1 MQVIN
6 LRTAGRVTMLED
18 RVYSERQI
26 AQILEFGVS
35 PQAIEEWPRIAIPE
49 ALEAVARANL
59 MNDPNDPHLRE
70 ALEEAIRPRR
80 GFRTEWGCIVI
91 DHGLDEDGLD
101 ERLLLNIAGYL
112 ANDPYLQL
120 PHLCSESAAVG
131 AYLSD
136 VANPVLAVSA
146 EKYLC
151 SRLDWGENDSTNQ
164 LFEAFAFVQPTSTV
178 EFREVGVLFGQW
190 LEAAG
195 VAGILTR
202 CSEPDYLAKVAGEGD
217 VFVSSRPRA
226 DSN

>member
-1 MQVIN
+1 
-6 LRTAGRVTMLED
+6 MLED
-18 RVYSERQI
+18 KVYSEPEI
-26 AQILEFGVS
+26 AQILKCGVS
-35 PQAIEEWPRIAIPE
+35 PQAIEAWPRIALPE
-49 ALEAVARANL
+49 AVKAVARANL
-59 MNDPNDPHLRE
+59 MDDPKDPYLLE
-70 ALEEAIRPRR
+70 ALEDAIRPRR

-120 PHLCSESAAVG
+120 PHLASESAEVG

-146 EKYLC
+146 DKYLC
-151 SRLDWGENDSTNQ
+151 SCLDWEENDSTNQ
-164 LFEAFAFVQPTSTV
+164 LFEAFAFVQPASTV
-178 EFREVGVLFGQW
+178 EFREVGVLFGRW

-195 VAGILTR
+195 VAGILTL

-226 DSN
+226 ELN